1 MAIRSTSGTG
11 VVVSL
16 VVFVLCT
23 VFLLILSIVFYA
35 GKSDA
40 LQNEAVAKATLA
52 LYVSVDLQNRDQI
65 KAILGDV
72 KSRPGGIGGPISPEA
87 GWRCH
92 GLPLGQPRRRP

>member
-1 MAIRSTSGTG
+1 MAIRSSSGTG

-40 LQNEAVAKATLA
+40 QQTAA
-52 LYVSVDLQNRDQI
+52 
-65 KAILGDV
+65 DV
-72 KSRPGGIGGPISPEA
+72 KGTGRYRRSRVPSS
-87 GWRCH
+87 
-92 GLPLGQPRRRP
+92 